1 MRILV
6 IDDSADLALVMRM
19 QLQRAGHEVI
29 TADNGRR
36 GLRTFYETR
45 PDLVVL
51 DIRMPDLDGWAT
63 LERIR
68 DLADVPVLIVSGQNP
83 SPEKLDTLRPGL
95 DAFHLK
101 PVSGPELV
109 AEVASLLAEGGG
121 EHAAALHDHA
131 AVR

>member
-1 MRILV
+1 MGHRILV

-51 DIRMPDLDGWAT
+51 DIRMPELDGWAT

-83 SPEKLDTLRPGL
+83 APEKLETPAARPRRVPAQAGQRPGADPPRRGTAGRARL
-95 DAFHLK
+95 R
-101 PVSGPELV
+101 VSPTP
-109 AEVASLLAEGGG
+109 
-121 EHAAALHDHA
+121 
-131 AVR
+131 

>member
-1 MRILV
+1 MGHRILV

-19 QLQRAGHEVI
+19 QLGRAGHEVI

-51 DIRMPDLDGWAT
+51 DIRMPELDGWAT

-83 SPEKLDTLRPGL
+83 APEKLEHLRPGL
-95 DAFHLK
+95 DAFQLK
-101 PVSGPELV
+101 PVSGPELTQLV
-109 AEVASLLAEGGG
+109 DELLA
-121 EHAAALHDHA
+121 AR
-131 AVR
+131 V

>member
-1 MRILV
+1 MMPGMAHRILV

-29 TADNGRR
+29 TAENGRR

-51 DIRMPDLDGWAT
+51 DIRMPELDGWDT
-63 LERIR
+63 LERLR

-83 SPEKLDTLRPGL
+83 SPREPRTPPARPRRVPPQAAQRPGAHPPRRGTTGRARL
-95 DAFHLK
+95 R
-101 PVSGPELV
+101 VSLTP
-109 AEVASLLAEGGG
+109 
-121 EHAAALHDHA
+121 
-131 AVR
+131 